1 VAQQLRQLGEVGRD
15 PAVLVAGE
23 WLVPCTRIIE
33 IDVARF
39 LPAVVLHNETPS
51 KILDGP
57 GQAESRGFFTIR
69 RHLLAALALFATGR
83 LNPSVART
91 TPVLRVGAALPDP
104 PFEFNAKGGPA
115 GFDVEL
121 MQRIAGILDREW
133 QLVRIFAGL
142 DDGSYDCVASGTT
155 ITTERSKIA
164 DFCPP
169 YAVSGQS
176 LVVDV
181 SRHPN
186 VRGIGNLEGLVIGV
200 QEGNTSQP
208 VADKLVAAHRA
219 ARVRVYAYDEIEKA
233 LDDLSTGG
241 CDAFM
246 KLAPVTAWFV
256 RDRPKLNVVETGI
269 TVERL
274 GICVRRGNTQLHNA
288 IRKAQAALVADGTLA
303 ALVKRWLGVGATL
316 PA

>member
-1 VAQQLRQLGEVGRD
+1 MR
-15 PAVLVAGE
+15 
-23 WLVPCTRIIE
+23 
-33 IDVARF
+33 
-39 LPAVVLHNETPS
+39 
-51 KILDGP
+51 
-57 GQAESRGFFTIR
+57 R
-69 RHLLAALALFATGR
+69 RHLLAALPLFATG
-83 LNPSVART
+83 LIKASAARAA
-91 TPVLRVGAALPDP
+91 PVLRVGAALPDP
-104 PFEFNAKGGPA
+104 PFEFNAKDGPA
-115 GFDVEL
+115 GFDIML
-121 MQRIAGILDREW
+121 MQRIAGMIGREW
-133 QLVRIFAGL
+133 QLVPFKGTNFNGVFAGL
-142 DDGSYDCVASGTT
+142 DDGSYDCIASGTT
-155 ITTERSKIA
+155 ITPERSKVA

-186 VRGIGNLEGLVIGV
+186 VHGIGDLKGLVIGV

-208 VADKLVAAHRA
+208 VADRLVAEHRA

-256 RDRPKLNVVETGI
+256 RDRPKLKVVQTGI

-274 GICVRRGNTQLHNA
+274 GICVRKGNAALHDG
-288 IRKAQAALVADGTLA
+288 ISKAQAALAADGTLA
-303 ALVKRWLGVGATL
+303 ALIKQWLGAGATP